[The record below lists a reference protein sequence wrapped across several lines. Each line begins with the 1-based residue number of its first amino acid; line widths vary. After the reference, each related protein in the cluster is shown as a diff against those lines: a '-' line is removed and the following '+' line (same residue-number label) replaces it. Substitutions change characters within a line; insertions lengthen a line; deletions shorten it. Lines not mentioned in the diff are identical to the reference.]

1 MHEYL
6 ALIIVFLLLF
16 TSCSITADGNNLK
29 GFTER
34 MNTAYDCKDFSVSG
48 YINNSSECT
57 FTRFFKFPECEI
69 FLTLTRNEEY
79 ELVKMSL
86 CGKKGAEDSDDV
98 YLFLENAVKSFYV
111 DGKKGE
117 ALLSSLNLK
126 EALKENTLKTK
137 KTETDGAEMLID
149 VADPGWVITVRY
161 NTRKAFRQD
170 F

>member
-34 MNTAYDCKDFSVSG
+34 MNTAYDCKDFSLSG

-86 CGKKGAEDSDDV
+86 CGKRAP
-98 YLFLENAVKSFYV
+98 
-111 DGKKGE
+111 
-117 ALLSSLNLK
+117 
-126 EALKENTLKTK
+126 KTATTFIYFW
-137 KTETDGAEMLID
+137 KT
-149 VADPGWVITVRY
+149 P
-161 NTRKAFRQD
+161 
-170 F
+170 